1 MECHVKPDT
10 AIQPNLLNKLTATAE
25 RKWELVVVLN
35 GINSLSGLP
44 ALEMACGNFLYVLKK
59 VFVPLIWTWSIRDNP
74 HFFLFIVQWLPLSFP
89 ELLFWKP
96 ALFSGS
102 ESGNSLDR
110 HAIVSMSAKSLDSI
124 IYKRNACKILV
135 FFCFVVTTLC
145 KTLPSTNYQVSKI
158 KWQKKWRIQ
167 KYVIWWFNKVVLCQ
181 VHAF

>member
-1 MECHVKPDT
+1 MKPDT

-35 GINSLSGLP
+35 GINSLSGVP

-59 VFVPLIWTWSIRDNP
+59 VSVPLIWTWSIRDNP
-74 HFFLFIVQWLPLSFP
+74 HLFLFIVQWLSLSFP

-124 IYKRNACKILV
+124 IYKRNAYKILV
-135 FFCFVVTTLC
+135 LFLFCCHNPMQNLKLHSSYIATIRLE
-145 KTLPSTNYQVSKI
+145 
-158 KWQKKWRIQ
+158 
-167 KYVIWWFNKVVLCQ
+167 
-181 VHAF
+181 